1 MKLFL
6 NHFYKKYHKL
16 IFVIII
22 LYSFLI
28 FKSCISAAGNKN
40 DKIIINGNILNI
52 EIAETEKQR
61 NTGLMNRKTLDKNS
75 GMLFVFESDRK
86 LSFWMKN
93 TYIPL
98 SIAFINSDGIIKEIR
113 NMEPL
118 SFESIVSKN
127 NVRYALEVNRGYFQE
142 KNIAEGDKV
151 ILPEKYRR

>member
-22 LYSFLI
+22 LYSFLA